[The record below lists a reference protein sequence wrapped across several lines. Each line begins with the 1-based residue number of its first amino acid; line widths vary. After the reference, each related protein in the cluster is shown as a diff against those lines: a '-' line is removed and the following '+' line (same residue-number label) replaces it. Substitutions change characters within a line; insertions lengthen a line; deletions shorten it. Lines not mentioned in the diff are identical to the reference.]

1 MISSLIIFK
10 YTPVM
15 SDKTLARLFRHMAW
29 ANNQVFTQLST
40 LPESALSFSAWNP
53 EWTVGKITNHIVIA
67 QGRFLTRLQKLDPLP
82 ENEFPLTSLGMQN
95 LAQKSLENDAA
106 LQKFL
111 DLPDEMLTFLR
122 YGNTVSFLTS
132 TVLSQVVHHAT
143 EHRAQIADILA
154 VNNMD
159 VINLD
164 ALDLWSFE
172 RFEQN

>member
-1 MISSLIIFK
+1 
-10 YTPVM
+10 M

-53 EWTVGKITNHIVIA
+53 VWTVGKIANHIVIA

-82 ENEFPLTSLGMQN
+82 ESEFPFTSLGMQD

-111 DLPDEMLTFLR
+111 DLSDEMLTFLR

>member
-1 MISSLIIFK
+1 
-10 YTPVM
+10 M

-53 EWTVGKITNHIVIA
+53 EWTVGKIANHIVIA

-82 ENEFPLTSLGMQN
+82 ESEFPLTSLGMQD
-95 LAQKSLENDAA
+95 LAQRSLENDAA

-172 RFEQN
+172 RFEQS